1 MTPLFYVAIVLS
13 LTAIA
18 VTIHAV
24 LTAEEGYE
32 DEEGFHAVKSHEA
45 NAPSTGADQTHEDP
59 KLPPFL
65 SAH

>member
-1 MTPLFYVAIVLS
+1 MNALFYVAVILS
-13 LTAIA
+13 LAAIA

-32 DEEGFHAVKSHEA
+32 DEDGFHTVKRRD
-45 NAPSTGADQTHEDP
+45 STASTMSADESPEDP